1 MQNASTDLLEN
12 VASKLIPPK
21 YFTPNRFFVELVFR
35 PFVPDNIT
43 NWRVFNDDVDIIN
56 FLSSE
61 GTYEN
66 DIIDEESHDHE
77 LNKSSSDDKIKSE
90 NIIPKSVVKL
100 EDFYDLKIDLRNP
113 QIVKQIVLL

>member
-1 MQNASTDLLEN
+1 
-12 VASKLIPPK
+12 LI
-21 YFTPNRFFVELVFR
+21 FR

-43 NWRVFNDDVDIIN
+43 NWCVFNDDVDIIN
-56 FLSSE
+56 FISSE

-77 LNKSSSDDKIKSE
+77 LKKSSPDDKIKYE

-100 EDFYDLKIDLRNP
+100 EDFYDLKDIFKKPTNCKTNSSTMNVELIN
-113 QIVKQIVLL
+113 LGT